1 MKTVKSRLFE
11 KYLKKK
17 MAGTVLFVSWLTT
30 YQWKNIIE
38 NCNSVGAGAQSIGIV
53 VSFWLNFDP
62 NFTDVWRA

>member
-17 MAGTVLFVSWLTT
+17 MVATVLFVSWLAT

-38 NCNSVGAGAQSIGIV
+38 NCNSVGAVAQNIGIV
-53 VSFWLNFDP
+53 VSFWPNFDP